1 MKGDL
6 MKFTRRRFQHGCLS
20 LEERKSGP
28 DAYIFRWRETDATGG
43 RVNRKMV
50 VGTVETL
57 KTRTAAERAVG
68 ALRLAI
74 NSDTSPRRLQRL
86 TVGQLVEHYTAK
98 ELTGGRCTKSFSTID
113 GYQSYFKNWILPR
126 WEGCPITDVKA
137 VAVEDWLA
145 SLDLAPGSK
154 AKARN
159 MMSAIFNHAVRYEW
173 LERNPITLVRQSAKR
188 LRIPH
193 VLDEDEMKR
202 LLTELE
208 QPVLA
213 MMCLDAATGLRRS
226 ELLGLKWGD
235 IDFERLEINLNRG
248 VVRQVVG
255 GLKTE
260 ASKKPVSM
268 EPALSELLLDW
279 KSQSAYN
286 GQDDWVFA
294 SPVKHGKQPLWP
306 ENLLRRYV
314 RPAAARAGITK
325 RIGFHTFRHSLA
337 TIMKANGED
346 VKTVQE
352 ILRHANSRI
361 TLDIYAQ
368 AVTPA
373 KRKAQGKVL
382 EMILPGAKQPEKAA
396 NVGEKGTGT
405 A

>member
-1 MKGDL
+1 M
-6 MKFTRRRFQHGCLS
+6 
-20 LEERKSGP
+20 
-28 DAYIFRWRETDATGG
+28 
-43 RVNRKMV
+43 
-50 VGTVETL
+50 
-57 KTRTAAERAVG
+57 
-68 ALRLAI
+68 
-74 NSDTSPRRLQRL
+74 
-86 TVGQLVEHYTAK
+86 TVGQLIEHYTAK
-98 ELTGGRCTKSFSTID
+98 ELSGERCNKSFSTCE
-113 GYQSYFKNWILPR
+113 GYGSYFKNWILPR
-126 WEGCPITDVKA
+126 WESCLITEVKA

-159 MMSAIFNHAVRYEW
+159 IMSAVFNHAVRYEW
-173 LERNPITLVRQSAKR
+173 LERNPIQLVRQSAKR
-188 LRIPH
+188 LRIPD
-193 VLDEDEMKR
+193 VLDVEEMKR
-202 LLTELE
+202 LLSELK
-208 QPVLA
+208 QPILA

-235 IDFERLEINLNRG
+235 INFEQLEIALNRG

-260 ASKKPVSM
+260 ASRKPVSM
-268 EPALSELLLDW
+268 EPSLAELLHDW
-279 KSQSAYN
+279 KSRSAYK

-294 SPVKHGKQPLWP
+294 SPVMHGTQPLWP
-306 ENLLRRYV
+306 ENVLRRYV

-337 TIMKANGED
+337 TLMKANGED

-361 TLDIYAQ
+361 TLDIYTQ

-373 KRKAQGKVL
+373 KRRAQGKVL
-382 EMILPGAKQPEKAA
+382 EMILPSAVQAMRT
-396 NVGEKGTGT
+396 EKGTGT